1 MEISRRELLV
11 AITYISGLGALAVYV
26 WDELEAYKGY
36 VTEKRIILHNTDQF
50 SQILTIDEGN
60 NISTHHDKFG
70 LLANSSNGNV
80 TDSDMGKLEEKHQN
94 VEFKVVVDVYND
106 DNSKE
111 QMAYAIS
118 REQFN
123 RVDPGDYI
131 SFQISISENKDIV
144 SFSCIAPNQSSLQS
158 SCEYED
164 ENETFSIQSR
174 TRHS

>member
-1 MEISRRELLV
+1 
-11 AITYISGLGALAVYV
+11 
-26 WDELEAYKGY
+26 
-36 VTEKRIILHNTDQF
+36 
-50 SQILTIDEGN
+50 
-60 NISTHHDKFG
+60 
-70 LLANSSNGNV
+70 
-80 TDSDMGKLEEKHQN
+80 MGKLEEKHQN